1 MCTLE
6 NIIMCASKHTMC
18 ALRAAHKISTFN
30 KMCAMRCIN
39 AQNGHLAQLKS
50 EGEANAQNKMCKNR
64 SSFWAPWVMQIL
76 ESVFI
81 SIAAILWKENI
92 HRFCRSESIPN
103 VIQRFGSFLVFFT
116 KCKLCRVVYFN
127 CSPVKGEHPQVLST
141 QISNQLEKLDS
152 QWDFH
157 LQTCWT
163 LFLNCATVNTP
174 PKLMEVI
181 VKMRIG
187 TRTSY
192 LTMIWHTAGTLALI

>member
-18 ALRAAHKISTFN
+18 ALRAAHKISIFN

-103 VIQRFGSFLVFFT
+103 VIQRFGSFWVFFYEMQT
-116 KCKLCRVVYFN
+116 LESGLFQLQSGERRTSADFVNPDFKSAGKAGF
-127 CSPVKGEHPQVLST
+127 PVRLSSSNMLNF
-141 QISNQLEKLDS
+141 IS
-152 QWDFH
+152 
-157 LQTCWT
+157 
-163 LFLNCATVNTP
+163 NCATVNTP